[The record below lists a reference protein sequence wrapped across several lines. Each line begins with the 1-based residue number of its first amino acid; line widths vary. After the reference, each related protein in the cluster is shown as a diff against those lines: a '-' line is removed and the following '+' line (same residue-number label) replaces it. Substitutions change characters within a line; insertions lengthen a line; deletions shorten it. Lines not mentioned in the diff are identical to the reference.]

1 VGARLIE
8 GGVARSSQPFVRPY
22 ESSDRDAVVALW
34 SACDLLRP
42 WNDPHRDIARKLA
55 HDAAGFLVA
64 DVGGRVVGS
73 VMAGYDGHRGWVNYL
88 AVDPAHRRAGLGAVL
103 MKEAE
108 RVLARAGCPKVN
120 LQVRATN
127 EPAVAFYE
135 AIGYARDDVVSMGK
149 RLSTDTP
156 HLRHRAGRT
165 S

>member
-1 VGARLIE
+1 M
-8 GGVARSSQPFVRPY
+8 ARSSQPFVRPY

-42 WNDPHRDIARKLA
+42 WNDPDCDIARKLA
-55 HDAAGFLVA
+55 HDAAGFLVVE
-64 DVGGRVVGS
+64 VGGRVVGS

-88 AVDPAHRRAGLGAVL
+88 AVEPAHQRAGLGAVL

-108 RVLARAGCPKVN
+108 RVLAQAGCPKVN

-127 EPAVAFYE
+127 GPAVGFYE
-135 AIGYARDDVVSMGK
+135 TIGYARDDVVSMGK
-149 RLSTDTP
+149 RLSSDATP
-156 HLRHRAGRT
+156 DRHRAGRT

>member
-1 VGARLIE
+1 MDARLVE
-8 GGVARSSQPFVRPY
+8 GGMARPSQPLVRPY
-22 ESSDRDAVVALW
+22 ESADRNAVVALW

-42 WNDPHRDIARKLA
+42 WNDPDHDIACKLA

-64 DVGGRVVGS
+64 EVGGRVVGS
-73 VMAGYDGHRGWVNYL
+73 VMAGFDGHRGWVNYL
-88 AVDPAHRRAGLGAVL
+88 AVDPAHRRAGVGSVL

-127 EPAVAFYE
+127 EPAVGFYE

-149 RLSTDTP
+149 RLSAD
-156 HLRHRAGRT
+156 AAAEGRGASPT